1 MGRSVSLE
9 SQTAG
14 FVFKSPDRTTR
25 EGKVQKTLLFPG
37 RSGNGVTLRQ
47 IQGLWSVVRLDYKND
62 NGKKIVG

>member
-47 IQGLWSVVRLDYKND
+47 NSRSLKCRETRL
-62 NGKKIVG
+62 

>member
-37 RSGNGVTLRQ
+37 RSGNGVTIRQ
-47 IQGLWSVVRLDYKND
+47 IQGL
-62 NGKKIVG
+62 